1 MSRLSL
7 KARNLLLLAGV
18 ALLVIGP
25 LVMHQPQPGVEIFTG
40 SDDQATAAIAQ
51 NAPGYQPWFAP
62 FWTPPSKEIES
73 LIFAL
78 QAALG
83 TGILGYYL
91 GRRKALSEMRQ
102 RGGGV
107 DAAD

>member
-1 MSRLSL
+1 MARPGMT
-7 KARNLLLLAGV
+7 ARNLLLLAGV
-18 ALLVIGP
+18 AVLVVAP
-25 LVMHQPQPGVEIFTG
+25 LVLHQPQPGADIFGGT
-40 SDDQATAAIAQ
+40 DNQAAAAITRDH
-51 NAPGYQPWFAP
+51 PDYRPWFAP

-73 LIFAL
+73 LLFAL

-83 TGILGYYL
+83 TGVLGYYL

-102 RGGGV
+102 GRRD